1 MPSSERKKISVITTT
16 FNLIKGGRKDV
27 FIEMFKSV
35 HGQTYPNIEHL
46 IIDGGSKDGTIEFIN
61 DVNRQYGKKQLVIFS
76 EPDEGI
82 SDATKKGFDRSTGD
96 YVILMCS
103 DDYYM
108 RKDALELLANAIEQE
123 NVDYACADG
132 WWLFK
137 HRWKADI
144 SSFVYRQP
152 FLITTWLVKRS
163 VFEKYGHF
171 DNYFQCLGDY
181 ELFFRILSKADV
193 HGTEVHKVLTC
204 LRPGGVSTSPDL
216 GKKYMADLIILY
228 RCYLNGRLNISER
241 DSIQI
246 HSTHPVS
253 ELIDRMRRYET
264 NPIILKSFEKG
275 LSYKR
280 PRLRPRE
287 FSLKAVLSY
296 VFLKFFYSLR
306 I

>member
-1 MPSSERKKISVITTT
+1 MSFENRKKISVITTT
-16 FNLIKGGRKDV
+16 FNLMKGGRKDV

-35 HGQTYPNIEHL
+35 HSQTYPNIEHL

-61 DVNRQYGKKQLVIFS
+61 KVNQKYGKKQLVIFS

-82 SDATKKGFDRSTGD
+82 TDATRKGFKHSTGD

-103 DDYYM
+103 DDYYL
-108 RKDALELLANAIEQE
+108 RKDALELLADAIEKE

-137 HRWKADI
+137 KSWKADI

-152 FLITTWLVKRS
+152 FLITAWLVKRS

-181 ELFFRILSKADV
+181 ELFFRILSKSDV
-193 HGTEVHKVLTC
+193 KGVEVHKVLTC
-204 LRPGGVSTSPDL
+204 LRPGGFSSDPDL
-216 GKKYMADLIILY
+216 GEKYIKDLIVLY
-228 RCYLNGRLNISER
+228 RCYLNGNLQISRE
-241 DSIQI
+241 DSVQI
-246 HSTHPVS
+246 HCCIPSQ
-253 ELIDRMRRYET
+253 ELINRVKRHEK
-264 NPIILKSFEKG
+264 NSLILQSFEEG

-280 PRLRPRE
+280 PKLIRKEAFKDKLLYP
-287 FSLKAVLSY
+287 F
-296 VFLKFFYSLR
+296 FKFFYSLR